1 MAIHL
6 FTTTDWRGPRRADL
20 VRLLDSVERSRAA
33 GVSVHHHLLL
43 QNCPPE
49 TLAAERAS
57 LPAQTHVTAIPG
69 RASISA
75 ARNQI
80 IAAALA
86 ETPFGAD
93 DIVAFPDDDCFY
105 ADGFLARLEA
115 AFAARPGLDLLLCR
129 VSKDP
134 EDGPDGLRDIAPAS
148 AAQIVRLTMS
158 NSMFLRGSLAAT
170 LGAFDPTLGLGT
182 PARGGEDTDYAVRA
196 LLAGNATG
204 FIDRPLVGHPPA
216 DRSAAARYYHGAAI
230 VLARYARRRPALM
243 REYLRKLL
251 VGLVFTL
258 QGRVPARIYVE
269 TLRDTLP
276 IVGLF
281 PRRGSGAEPAF
292 GLSRPLAR

>member
-20 VRLLDSVERSRAA
+20 ARLLGSVERSRAA
-33 GVSVHHHLLL
+33 GVRVHHHLLL

-57 LPAQTHVTAIPG
+57 LPAEIRVSAIPG
-69 RASISA
+69 RTPLSA
-75 ARNQI
+75 ARNQL

-93 DIVAFPDDDCFY
+93 DVVAFPDDDCWY
-105 ADGFLARLEA
+105 TDGFLARLESV
-115 AFAARPGLDLLLCR
+115 FAARPGLDLLLCR
-129 VSKDP
+129 VAHDP

-158 NSMFLRGSLAAT
+158 NSLFVRGPLAAT

-196 LLAGNATG
+196 LLAGNETG
-204 FIDRPLVGHPPA
+204 FVDRPLVGHPPA
-216 DRSAAARYYHGAAI
+216 DRSAAAGYYHGAAI
-230 VLARYARRRPALM
+230 VLARYARHRPALM

-258 QGRVPARIYVE
+258 QGRVPVRTYAE
-269 TLRDTLP
+269 ALRDTLP
-276 IVGLF
+276 LLAPS
-281 PRRGSGAEPAF
+281 PRRTAEPAF
-292 GLSRPLAR
+292 GFSRPLTR